1 MATSFPGWH
10 SFLSFFSGAGTVQS
24 DAAFQFIRQAMQ
36 RRSLPVDPKDVEPD
50 YFCWHSSFGSA
61 NLLIMLY
68 LDQSLSVPEW
78 VVQVSAVMVR
88 VPGESKDL
96 LFRHCLSLNMN
107 LVDCYFAL
115 HHEADVVLTSKRRV
129 QGLDASGFESMLSS
143 VSLQADQF
151 DDELS
156 SRFGAEM
163 WGS

>member
-1 MATSFPGWH
+1 MATSIPGLH
-10 SFLSFFSGAGTVQS
+10 SILNFFSGAATSQS
-24 DAAFQFIRQAMQ
+24 EAAFQIIRHAMQ
-36 RRSLPVDPKDVEPD
+36 RRSLPVDPKDVETD

-88 VPGESKDL
+88 VPGESQDL
-96 LFRHCLSLNMN
+96 LLRHCLSLNMN

-129 QGLDASGFESMLSS
+129 QGFDASDFESMLSS

-163 WGS
+163 WGR